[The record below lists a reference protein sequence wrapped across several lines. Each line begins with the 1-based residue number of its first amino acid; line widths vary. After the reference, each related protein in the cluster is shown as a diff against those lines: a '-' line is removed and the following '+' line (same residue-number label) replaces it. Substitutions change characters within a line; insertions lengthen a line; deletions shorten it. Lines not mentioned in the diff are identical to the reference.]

1 MKAYLVKSDKKIAPF
16 NDSPQDCLVTDRR
29 LGDIQRE
36 VLSGL
41 NIELREVSDAK
52 LVEDNEE
59 HLIFTD
65 SLFFTSEILTE
76 FIAASRKLETSTV
89 GALKPGFT
97 TLRSVVNTQ
106 DVQIYPDR
114 VEYGLNYFPSGSA
127 KDPVVPVIIDAD
139 EYTEN
144 IPMPKHMFGTPE
156 YTVPLTEKCLIQIDH
171 WTNIWG
177 ANMCVLFSIGARLN
191 KLSKIKLLGL
201 VLKARSINQWKV
213 LHHYNKI
220 GKNCDIHPTAYIE
233 GSTIGDNVNI
243 GAGTVVRESVIGD
256 DVFIGDSV
264 SVELSVLG
272 KGAHIMTGEIIAYSV
287 LYPGTFSDSRILELV
302 LCGRDSFVGASVLT
316 DFRLDGKYIT
326 VIKEDTLI
334 DTANTF
340 LGVCTGH
347 NVYVGAGCTIA
358 PGRAVPNDTRISPDE
373 TKVITK
379 FTEEDIPGH
388 RRIDYQ
394 PGE

>member
-127 KDPVVPVIIDAD
+127 KDLVVPVIIDAD

-144 IPMPKHMFGTPE
+144 IPMPTHMFGASE

-177 ANMCVLFSIGARLN
+177 ANMCVHGDHHRPGIATGGARLR
-191 KLSKIKLLGL
+191 
-201 VLKARSINQWKV
+201 RS
-213 LHHYNKI
+213 
-220 GKNCDIHPTAYIE
+220 PTAPE
-233 GSTIGDNVNI
+233 SRRSMERRFASDSFRWKRF
-243 GAGTVVRESVIGD
+243 VVRPS
-256 DVFIGDSV
+256 
-264 SVELSVLG
+264 LSG
-272 KGAHIMTGEIIAYSV
+272 
-287 LYPGTFSDSRILELV
+287 IL
-302 LCGRDSFVGASVLT
+302 
-316 DFRLDGKYIT
+316 
-326 VIKEDTLI
+326 
-334 DTANTF
+334 
-340 LGVCTGH
+340 
-347 NVYVGAGCTIA
+347 
-358 PGRAVPNDTRISPDE
+358 
-373 TKVITK
+373 
-379 FTEEDIPGH
+379 
-388 RRIDYQ
+388 
-394 PGE
+394 